1 MALRKLFG
9 SFTVA
14 ACLAIGMLHG
24 GSVFGGTFSIANVTL
39 PSGTTPNGKSWSTLS
54 SGSIPVAYFNIST
67 GELQIDP
74 KGKALTSFSFKYG
87 ASTVSGTTNG
97 PFTYSQIG
105 ANAVGVVVPA
115 GTYPFAPT
123 TDKAQLAAAF
133 YTLTSGTSSTNASS
147 GGYFDVPWS
156 FGIVAPT
163 ATGGATWTSALVDS
177 STSGEGFRSATGGL
191 TTGFTG
197 NYLGYG
203 NGVGLFDY
211 TVNGVSG
218 KGLGAVIPVTAVPE
232 PSTYAM
238 ALAGLACGCYS
249 MFRRR
254 KRA

>member
-1 MALRKLFG
+1 
-9 SFTVA
+9 
-14 ACLAIGMLHG
+14 
-24 GSVFGGTFSIANVTL
+24 
-39 PSGTTPNGKSWSTLS
+39 
-54 SGSIPVAYFNIST
+54 
-67 GELQIDP
+67 
-74 KGKALTSFSFKYG
+74 
-87 ASTVSGTTNG
+87 
-97 PFTYSQIG
+97 
-105 ANAVGVVVPA
+105 VGVVVPA

-218 KGLGAVIPVTAVPE
+218 KGLGAVIPVQLQAVPE
-232 PSTYAM
+232 PSTIM
-238 ALAGLACGCYS
+238 LAGLGAAAVGITQ
-249 MFRRR
+249 MRRRR
-254 KRA
+254 KQASNATIAA